1 MMLIKKNP
9 KLIGLVMIILSSF
22 FTAGIFKEFNKTNR
36 DKLESNCKIKEISK
50 LPRRFSVV
58 AGHAYGSPQ
67 TQNNFIDQKLDEFLL
82 TNKEKLNNIFFTGDV
97 FYEPSQ
103 EKWASLNN
111 KYGVDKNIIIA
122 PGNHE
127 LLTTEKNK
135 KAFKN
140 FQKSDYP
147 YEFESDGFKL
157 IIEDSFTN
165 SWLMKNDVIEL
176 LQKGNYKQKI
186 LLRHHIPVSEFIYLA
201 NSTMGLEEKLP
212 TINELLDLINKKTII
227 IVGDSGVYD
236 FMPRIFCY
244 RKKHI
249 TFIINGLGGK
259 DNDTIILLSKD
270 KIYKHTLK

>member
-9 KLIGLVMIILSSF
+9 RLIGLAIILLSSF
-22 FTAGIFKEFNKTNR
+22 FTAGIFKVLNKTNKE
-36 DKLESNCKIKEISK
+36 KLESNCKIREMSK

-111 KYGVDKNIIIA
+111 KYGVEKKIIIA

-140 FQKSDYP
+140 FSLLVNK
-147 YEFESDGFKL
+147 
-157 IIEDSFTN
+157 N
-165 SWLMKNDVIEL
+165 SSN
-176 LQKGNYKQKI
+176 
-186 LLRHHIPVSEFIYLA
+186 F
-201 NSTMGLEEKLP
+201 
-212 TINELLDLINKKTII
+212 
-227 IVGDSGVYD
+227 
-236 FMPRIFCY
+236 
-244 RKKHI
+244 
-249 TFIINGLGGK
+249 
-259 DNDTIILLSKD
+259 
-270 KIYKHTLK
+270 